1 MPRVFVYGSLKRGFR
16 NHQYVENARF
26 VGEAYTVT
34 HFRMLD
40 GSFPVLRDAGA
51 DRMPISGEVFDVDAP
66 TLVKLDELE
75 SVASGMYDRV
85 EIDVILIG
93 PQNEQPCSAFV
104 YIGCGAYWD
113 KKERVPYLV
122 TDRLGH
128 LNWLAPNMR
137 SK

>member
-1 MPRVFVYGSLKRGFR
+1 MPHVFVYGTLKRGFR
-16 NHQYVENARF
+16 NYQYVENARF

-34 HFRMLD
+34 HYRMLD
-40 GSFPVLRDAGA
+40 GSFPVLRDTGLHLL
-51 DRMPISGEVFDVDAP
+51 PISGEVFDVDAP

-85 EIDVILIG
+85 EIDVILTRQ
-93 PQNEQPCSAFV
+93 QNERPCSAFV

-122 TDRLGH
+122 TDRLDH

-137 SK
+137 